1 MITTRNRVEELK
13 HALDQIS
20 HLDPAPAELMVTADG
35 CEDGTLQFLNEWK
48 SQESMNSKFK
58 IRNSETKVQGG
69 AGEAGTGAG
78 GQKTVAG
85 GQRTERRVMVNPV
98 GLGSVASRD
107 RMMREAKGE
116 FVLALDDD
124 SYPEQMNCL
133 ETIAKIFQERPR
145 LAVASF
151 PQRTEEYPE
160 TLTQADYGAEH
171 PVRSFAS
178 SGACLRA
185 SAYRSLP
192 GFEPMFFHMYEEPD
206 YALQCVANGWEVRF
220 FPQIII
226 RHHWTGS
233 GRSEIRNHHR
243 HARNELWST
252 LMRCPMPQ
260 ALALVAYRIFSQA
273 RYAAS
278 RGPGW
283 IFREPIWWWKAV
295 QGTPRAIKRRR
306 SVGWEGY
313 REWLGY

>member
-1 MITTRNRVEELK
+1 MNE
-13 HALDQIS
+13 
-20 HLDPAPAELMVTADG
+20 TA
-35 CEDGTLQFLNEWK
+35 K
-48 SQESMNSKFK
+48 
-58 IRNSETKVQGG
+58 
-69 AGEAGTGAG
+69 
-78 GQKTVAG
+78 
-85 GQRTERRVMVNPV
+85 
-98 GLGSVASRD
+98 GSVASRD

-220 FPQIII
+220 FPQITI

-260 ALALVAYRIFSQA
+260 ALGVIAYRIFSQA

-278 RGPGW
+278 RG
-283 IFREPIWWWKAV
+283 R
-295 QGTPRAIKRRR
+295 
-306 SVGWEGY
+306 VGC
-313 REWLGY
+313 